1 MSQDEVHDIVV
12 EHLEAH
18 LGGQAPAAFRDHLR
32 TCQSCASAVAEMDE
46 ISGYLREFR
55 VNESSVPEPSLGFYN
70 RVANRI
76 VDNQRKEA
84 WGLFSPGAAFFRRIA
99 FASLLTLAA
108 VGGLLI
114 DRESTQPPADGQDA
128 AAILASHETQVQH
141 PESSDRNQLL
151 VTLAN
156 YQE

>member
-1 MSQDEVHDIVV
+1 MSQGEVHDIVV

-18 LGGQAPAAFRDHLR
+18 LSGQAPAAFHDHLK
-32 TCQSCASAVAEMDE
+32 TCQSCASAIAGMDE

-55 VNESSVPEPSLGFYN
+55 ANESSAPEPSLGFYN

-76 VDNQRKEA
+76 VDNQRREA

-108 VGGLLI
+108 IGGLLI
-114 DRESTQPPADGQDA
+114 DRESSAQPDGQDA
-128 AAILASHETQVQH
+128 AAIIASHEPTVQH
-141 PESSDRNQLL
+141 SESSDRDQIL

>member
-18 LGGQAPAAFRDHLR
+18 LSGQAPASFHEHLR
-32 TCQSCASAVAEMDE
+32 TCPSCASAVAGLDE
-46 ISGYLREFR
+46 VSAYLREFR
-55 VNESSVPEPSLGFYN
+55 PGESSVPEPPLGFYN

-76 VDNQRKEA
+76 VDHQRKEA

-108 VGGLLI
+108 IGGLLI
-114 DRESTQPPADGQDA
+114 DRESTQQTDGQDA
-128 AAILASHETQVQH
+128 AAVFASHEPTVQH
-141 PESSDRNQLL
+141 SESSDRDQLL
-151 VTLAN
+151 VTLAD

>member
-1 MSQDEVHDIVV
+1 MSQDDVHDIVV

-18 LGGQAPAAFRDHLR
+18 LSGQAPAAFHNHLR
-32 TCQSCASAVAEMDE
+32 TCASCASAVAEMGE

-55 VNESSVPEPSLGFYN
+55 ANEGSVPEPSLGFYT
-70 RVANRI
+70 RVENRI
-76 VDNQRKEA
+76 VDSQRKEA

-99 FASLLTLAA
+99 FASLLALAA
-108 VGGLLI
+108 IGGLLI
-114 DRESTQPPADGQDA
+114 DRESTQQADGQDSV
-128 AAILASHETQVQH
+128 AIFASHEPSTQH
-141 PESSDRNQLL
+141 TESSDRNQLL